1 MTAPAPIVLLRRLVD
16 MGEAL
21 SLNRATT
28 LSDAAIRELRDHVMH
43 HVMRPCEDVRLIG
56 TEALCLV
63 ECMVALTYARADHNA
78 EAESRMHTMVNA
90 LKGFLTI
97 DLIRAEKAALQ

>member
-21 SLNRATT
+21 SVSRMTT
-28 LSDAAIRELRDHVMH
+28 LSDAAIRELRDQVMH
-43 HVMRPCEDVRLIG
+43 HVMRPCEDMRLIG

-63 ECMVALTYARADHNA
+63 ECMAELTYARAEKNIA
-78 EAESRMHTMVNA
+78 RENRMLTLVNA
-90 LKGFLTI
+90 LKGFLYV
-97 DLIRAEKAALQ
+97 DLLRAEKAELQ